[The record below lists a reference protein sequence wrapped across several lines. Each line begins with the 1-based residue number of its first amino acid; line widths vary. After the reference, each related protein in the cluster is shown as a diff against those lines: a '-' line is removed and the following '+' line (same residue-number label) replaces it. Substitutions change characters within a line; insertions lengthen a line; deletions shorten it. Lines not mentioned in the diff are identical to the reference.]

1 MRLRTIPPAASALD
15 RLGANARLNK
25 AGAGMRTPEVDQVLA
40 DPDFDA
46 GLVELA
52 EKVGGTH
59 AALRVEGA
67 GYLNEMSATHQERST
82 SAWRG
87 FGRWILRAYDVY
99 VDEDKFAQLRQLD
112 RRHTLIFLF
121 SHRSY
126 LDAWVLPEA
135 MASQQIGPA
144 FGFGGA
150 NLNFFPF
157 GTLGRR
163 TGVVFIRRDT
173 QEIPV
178 YRFALR
184 SYIAQLV
191 RNRSDLGWSIEGGR
205 TRTGKLRPPA
215 YGILRYVVDAVES
228 VDGPEV
234 LVVPISMVYDQLHE
248 VAKMTS
254 EARGGRKNPENF
266 RWLVRF
272 ALDQRQRLGRAFIDI
287 GEPIP
292 LRERLAE
299 LRKED
304 ADSHAVERLALEVM
318 HRINQAT
325 PVTATA
331 VVSLSLLGQD
341 RALDLEEVLATVQPL
356 ASYIAKRDWP
366 VAGLDSLND
375 RSTIRRTLQQMV
387 ASGVLTSYDEGT
399 APVYA
404 INEHQHL
411 VAAFYRNTAIHMLV
425 HRAIAELAL
434 LGSAED
440 PGSSVTDTALRLREL
455 LKFEFFF
462 PGREQFE
469 QDVAAEL
476 TLIGDDDLA
485 DLPLLLAP
493 LVLRPFIDAYHVVS
507 ERLAALEGDNLDDET
522 AFLAECLRVGKQWD
536 LQRRVTS
543 TESVS
548 TELFRTALRLA
559 QHRDLL
565 RAPEGQTANELH
577 SRRQQ
582 FAAEVEADCRRVNRI
597 ADLALG
603 GRRGS

>member
-1 MRLRTIPPAASALD
+1 MRLSRNPVDQQTA
-15 RLGANARLNK
+15 
-25 AGAGMRTPEVDQVLA
+25 EVTQVLA
-40 DPDFDA
+40 DPEFEA
-46 GLVELA
+46 GLADLA
-52 EKVGGTH
+52 GRLGSSP
-59 AALRVEGA
+59 AAVRAEAVR
-67 GYLNEMSATHQERST
+67 YLTEMSATHEERST
-82 SAWRG
+82 SAWRQ

-99 VDEDKFAQLRQLD
+99 VDEDKMARLKQLD

-135 MASQQIGPA
+135 MASRHIGPA

-157 GTLGRR
+157 GTLASR
-163 TGVVFIRRDT
+163 TGMVFIRRATTD
-173 QEIPV
+173 IPV
-178 YRFALR
+178 YRLALR

-266 RWLVRF
+266 RWLVGLAR
-272 ALDQRQRLGRAFIDI
+272 DQRQRLGRAFIDV

-292 LRERLAE
+292 LRERLASF
-299 LRKED
+299 RRED
-304 ADSHAVERLALEVM
+304 AEAHAVERLALEVM
-318 HRINQAT
+318 HGINQAT

-341 RALDLEEVLATVQPL
+341 RALDLEEVLATVRPL
-356 ASYIAKRDWP
+356 AKYIAARNWP

-375 RSTIRRTLQQMV
+375 RSTVRRTLQQMV
-387 ASGVLTSYDEGT
+387 SSGVLTCYDEGT

-404 INEHQHL
+404 ITEHQHL

-434 LGSAED
+434 LGAADD
-440 PGSSVTDTALRLREL
+440 PGRSVLDEALRLREL

-462 PGREQFE
+462 PGREKFE
-469 QDVAAEL
+469 KELSAEL
-476 TLIGDDDLA
+476 ALIGTQDLEKV
-485 DLPLLLAP
+485 DLLLAP
-493 LVLRPFIDAYHVVS
+493 LVLRPFLDAYHVVAD
-507 ERLAALEGDNLDDET
+507 RLAALEGDDFEEA
-522 AFLAECLRVGKQWD
+522 AFLADCLRVGKQWD
-536 LQRRVTS
+536 LQRRVAS

-559 QHRDLL
+559 QHRELL
-565 RAPEGQTANELH
+565 EAPEGQSPAELH
-577 SRRQQ
+577 DRRLR
-582 FAAEVEADCRRVNRI
+582 FDVEIEGDCDRVNRI
-597 ADLALG
+597 ADLALR
-603 GRRGS
+603 GRLDP

>member
-1 MRLRTIPPAASALD
+1 MRLRRNPAVASVP
-15 RLGANARLNK
+15 
-25 AGAGMRTPEVDQVLA
+25 PEVTQVLA
-40 DPDFDA
+40 DPDFQA
-46 GLVELA
+46 GLAQLA
-52 EKVGGTH
+52 GKQGSSPD
-59 AALRVEGA
+59 ALRAEA
-67 GYLNEMSATHQERST
+67 ERYLSEMSATHEDRST

-99 VDEDKFAQLRQLD
+99 VDEDEFARVRQLD
-112 RRHTLIFLF
+112 RKHTLLFLF

-135 MASQQIGPA
+135 MASHQIGPA

-157 GTLGRR
+157 GTLASR
-163 TGVVFIRRDT
+163 TGMVFIRRSTADL
-173 QEIPV
+173 PV

-266 RWLVRF
+266 RWLVQF
-272 ALDQRQRLGRAFIDI
+272 ARDQQQRLGRAFIDI

-299 LRKED
+299 IRKED
-304 ADSHAVERLALEVM
+304 AEAPAVERVALEVM

-331 VVSLSLLGQD
+331 VVSLSMLGQD
-341 RALDLEEVLATVQPL
+341 RALDLEGVLETVRPL
-356 ASYIAKRDWP
+356 AGYIDRREWP

-387 ASGVLTSYDEGT
+387 SSGVLTCYDEGT

-404 INEHQHL
+404 ISEHQHL

-425 HRAIAELAL
+425 HRAIAELAT
-434 LGSAED
+434 LGSSED
-440 PGSSVTDTALRLREL
+440 PGRSVIDEALRLREL

-469 QDVAAEL
+469 EEL
-476 TLIGDDDLA
+476 ASELALMGTDDLA
-485 DLPLLLAP
+485 ELDLVLAP
-493 LVLRPFIDAYHVVS
+493 LVLRPFLDAYHVVAD
-507 ERLAALEGDNLDDET
+507 RLAALEGEEYDEP
-522 AFLAECLRVGKQWD
+522 AFLADCLRVGRQWD
-536 LQRRVTS
+536 LQRRVAS

-559 QHRDLL
+559 QHRELL
-565 RAPEGQTANELH
+565 QPKDDESSEQLH
-577 SRRQQ
+577 ERRQQ

-597 ADLALG
+597 ADLALE
-603 GRRGS
+603 GRQAL

>member
-1 MRLRTIPPAASALD
+1 MRLRRNPAVASETA
-15 RLGANARLNK
+15 
-25 AGAGMRTPEVDQVLA
+25 EVTQVLA
-40 DPDFDA
+40 DPDFEA
-46 GLVELA
+46 GLAHLA
-52 EKVGGTH
+52 EKQGCSP
-59 AALRVEGA
+59 AELRAEALR
-67 GYLNEMSATHQERST
+67 YLTEMSATHEDRST

-99 VDEDKFAQLRQLD
+99 VDEDEFARVRHLD
-112 RRHTLIFLF
+112 RKHTLIFLF

-135 MASQQIGPA
+135 MASHQIGPA

-157 GTLGRR
+157 GTLASR
-163 TGVVFIRRDT
+163 TGMVFIRRSTADL
-173 QEIPV
+173 PV

-228 VDGPEV
+228 VAGPEV

-266 RWLVRF
+266 RWLVQF
-272 ALDQRQRLGRAFIDI
+272 ARDQQQRLGRAFIDI

-299 LRKED
+299 IRKED
-304 ADSHAVERLALEVM
+304 AEAPAVERVALEVM

-331 VVSLSLLGQD
+331 VVSLSMLGQD
-341 RALDLEEVLATVQPL
+341 RALDLEGVLETVRPL
-356 ASYIAKRDWP
+356 AGYIDKREWP

-387 ASGVLTSYDEGT
+387 TSGVLTCYDEGT

-404 INEHQHL
+404 ISEDQHL

-425 HRAIAELAL
+425 HRAIAELAT
-434 LGSAED
+434 LGSAEN
-440 PGSSVTDTALRLREL
+440 PGRSVIDEALRLREL

-462 PGREQFE
+462 PVREQFE
-469 QDVAAEL
+469 EEL
-476 TLIGDDDLA
+476 ASELALMGTDDLA
-485 DLPLLLAP
+485 ALDLVLAP
-493 LVLRPFIDAYHVVS
+493 LVLRPFLDAYHVVAD
-507 ERLAALEGDNLDDET
+507 RLAALEGEEYDEPT
-522 AFLAECLRVGKQWD
+522 FLADCLRVGRQWD
-536 LQRRVTS
+536 LQRRVAS

-548 TELFRTALRLA
+548 TEVFRTALRLA
-559 QHRDLL
+559 QHRELL
-565 RAPEGQTANELH
+565 QPKDDESGEQLYE
-577 SRRQQ
+577 RRQQ

-597 ADLALG
+597 ADVVAE
-603 GRRGS
+603 GRHSR